1 MKIYDCFIFNNEVDL
16 LELRLNILDDVV
28 DKFVIIE
35 GKKTFSGNDKESI
48 FLKNKEK
55 FSRWEDKIIYRY
67 IDIPDFSTTW
77 DREIYS
83 RNYALTLSIYED
95 DDVIISSDIDEIPNP
110 EAIKN
115 INQWINDSEHFT
127 FQMNFY
133 MYYINNFVTNK
144 WFGSR
149 VAKYNY
155 LKNTTL
161 DDIRE
166 TTEDR
171 NKITGSIIDGGGWH
185 FSYLG
190 GEEMIKNKIQ
200 SFSHTEYN
208 TRNII
213 SNISKNLEDN
223 RDLFDRPTNFK
234 TINITEEEYPT
245 HIVENKENY
254 YYLIK

>member
-1 MKIYDCFIFNNEVDL
+1 MKIYDCFIFNDEVDL
-16 LELRLNILDDVV
+16 LELRLHILDEVV
-28 DKFVIIE
+28 DKFVIVE
-35 GKKTFSGNDKESI
+35 GRKTFSGNKKESI
-48 FLKNKEK
+48 FLKNKKK
-55 FSRWEDKIIYRY
+55 FSRWEDKISYSY

-83 RNYALTLSIYED
+83 RNYALTLPIYED
-95 DDVIISSDIDEIPNP
+95 DDIIISSDIDEIPNP
-110 EAIKN
+110 EAIRN
-115 INQWINDSEHFT
+115 VNEWINDSEHFT

-133 MYYINNFVTNK
+133 MYYINNFVTNN

-149 VAKYNY
+149 VAKYVY

-161 DDIRE
+161 DNIRE
-166 TTEDR
+166 TTEDKS
-171 NKITGSIIDGGGWH
+171 NITGSIIDGGGWH

>member
-16 LELRLNILDDVV
+16 LKLRLNILDDVV

-77 DREIYS
+77 GREIYS

-161 DDIRE
+161 DNIRE

-208 TRNII
+208 TQNII
-213 SNISKNLEDN
+213 SNISKNLETN

>member
-16 LELRLNILDDVV
+16 LELRLNILDEVV

-35 GKKTFSGNDKESI
+35 GKKTFSGNDKESV
-48 FLKNKEK
+48 FLKNKKK
-55 FSRWEDKIIYRY
+55 FTRWENKIIYNY
-67 IDIPDFSTTW
+67 IDIPDFLTTW

-83 RNYALTLSIYED
+83 RNYPLTLSIYED

-115 INQWINDSEHFT
+115 INEWINDRDHFT
-127 FQMNFY
+127 LQMNFY
-133 MYYINNFVTNK
+133 MYYINNFVTDK

-149 VAKYNY
+149 VSKYKY

-161 DDIRE
+161 DNIRE
-166 TTEDR
+166 TTEQID
-171 NKITGSIIDGGGWH
+171 KITGSIVDGGGWH

-208 TRNII
+208 TPNII
-213 SNISKNLEDN
+213 SNISKNLENN
-223 RDLFDRPTNFK
+223 RDLFNRPTNFN
-234 TINITEEEYPT
+234 TVDITEEEYPRY
-245 HIVENKENY
+245 IVENKEKY
-254 YYLIK
+254 SYFIK

>member
-1 MKIYDCFIFNNEVDL
+1 MVL
-16 LELRLNILDDVV
+16 ILQ
-28 DKFVIIE
+28 KLSF
-35 GKKTFSGNDKESI
+35 
-48 FLKNKEK
+48 FLK
-55 FSRWEDKIIYRY
+55 
-67 IDIPDFSTTW
+67 
-77 DREIYS
+77 
-83 RNYALTLSIYED
+83 LSLEFL
-95 DDVIISSDIDEIPNP
+95 S
-110 EAIKN
+110 
-115 INQWINDSEHFT
+115 
-127 FQMNFY
+127 FY
-133 MYYINNFVTNK
+133 MYFINNFVTNK

-161 DDIRE
+161 DNIRE

-208 TRNII
+208 TQNII
-213 SNISKNLEDN
+213 SNISKNLETN

-245 HIVENKENY
+245 YIVENEENY
-254 YYLIK
+254 SYLIK